1 MSRPDILF
9 GDPIAPVGG
18 HVLGHMATYRMY
30 LRRGK
35 EGTRIARLVD
45 SPGMP
50 EGEAVFKVIDTGIID
65 P

>member
-1 MSRPDILF
+1 
-9 GDPIAPVGG
+9 
-18 HVLGHMATYRMY
+18 MY